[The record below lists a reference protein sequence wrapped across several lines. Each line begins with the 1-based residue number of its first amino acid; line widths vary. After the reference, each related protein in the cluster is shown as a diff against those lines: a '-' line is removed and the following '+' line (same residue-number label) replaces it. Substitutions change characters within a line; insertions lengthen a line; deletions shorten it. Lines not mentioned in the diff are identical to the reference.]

1 MSTLL
6 ETLRIWIENIIRTLG
21 YPGISLVM
29 FLECVFPPIP
39 SELIMPFAGFL
50 AGRGEM
56 HIVWV
61 ILAGTLGSLIGALL
75 LYWVGKWFED
85 HLLLQFIR
93 RYGKWLLLSEEDW
106 LRALHVFD
114 KYGLA
119 CVFFGRLMPV
129 IRSLISIPAGM
140 DHLPIGKFLLF
151 TTLGTMI
158 WNTALGVGGLLLGE
172 NWETIMVYVERYER
186 PVLAFAVVVALIIGW
201 QYVLLAK
208 KKLTQNSNR
217 TGA

>member
-1 MSTLL
+1 MSNLL
-6 ETLRIWIENIIRTLG
+6 ETLRIWIESIIRTLG
-21 YPGISLVM
+21 YPGVSLVM

-56 HIVWV
+56 NLLWV
-61 ILAGTLGSLIGALL
+61 IFAGTIGSLLGAVL

-85 HLLLQFIR
+85 HILLKFVR
-93 RYGKWLLLSEEDW
+93 NYGKWLLLSEDDW

-151 TTLGTMI
+151 TTLGTLI
-158 WNTALGVGGLLLGE
+158 WNSALSVGGMLLGE
-172 NWETIMVYVERYER
+172 NWETIMVYVEQYER
-186 PVLAFAVVVALIIGW
+186 PVLLFALAVALFIGW
-201 QYVLLAK
+201 QYFLLAK
-208 KKLTQNSNR
+208 KKLAQRDKAIHN
-217 TGA
+217 